1 MNNINNQSI
10 KEIIDF
16 INETGFNIDQK
27 VFERLNSDE
36 LLNIYINCLI
46 YLKFANNYNDFELNA
61 DEENLFATVV
71 KDNRTLKIIKVTSLI
86 NNLFQKFGYLPDFS
100 PVYIFSPTEDI
111 IQSTFLKLMDINKR
125 IKEFISK
132 FNSFYEGYQYTVKS
146 RKNLIEILNETKNKN
161 NILRNTYEEGNKL
174 VNEVKNNIENYTKK
188 INEITP
194 LININKENI
203 NQLNKEFEEK
213 IKTKNNLS
221 KQIEENSAILNKLK
235 ESVVPDPDN
244 FNTIIENNKIK
255 LKNINIQ
262 QNNLQQ
268 ELDNLNKNNETCS
281 KIHEKLINLKKNVE
295 EFYDYDTKNKNLYEQ
310 KEKNQKDICLLEK
323 KLNECK
329 DKYGK
334 NAEILKNTELMLKD
348 HQKEFNNLKNKLST
362 QIQEN
367 EKIKND
373 LKITLE
379 NINNEILTNKREI
392 DRINGEKREIEKIRN
407 DFADVFKIK
416 FQNIYNRQ
424 NLYYKLLDKS
434 LELYQGYN
442 LFEQKEE

>member
-16 INETGFNIDQK
+16 INETGFNVDQK

-194 LININKENI
+194 SININKENI

>member
-16 INETGFNIDQK
+16 INETGFNVDQK

-174 VNEVKNNIENYTKK
+174 ENEVKNNIENYTKK

-194 LININKENI
+194 SININKENI